1 MSANAQVSEPVG
13 PDGRAE
19 LGDFRFVKKLGQGGM
34 GEVFLA
40 HQISLDR
47 PAAVKVLAKHLVA
60 KEDFVKRFYREARAM
75 AKVDHPHA
83 VRVYAVDEAEGVHYV
98 AMEYIDG
105 QSMQKWCD
113 KLGALSV
120 GDALHVILRCAE
132 ALEQAHRMNLVHR
145 DIKPDNIMVTSRGV
159 VKLSDFGLAKALDDD
174 DMQMTQSGT
183 GLGTPY
189 YMAPEQARNAKHVDG
204 RCDIYALGVTLYHFL
219 TGKLPFTGSSAIEV
233 IKNKEM
239 GRFTSARKLNPS
251 VPEKLDL
258 ILDKMMAVKPEQRF
272 KDVTELLQHLRGL
285 GLENPSLSFI
295 EAADKFV
302 VSGAVV
308 KKAAATSTSGVSKVA
323 ATTGG
328 ASSAVAATDA
338 TGKSSTTVMWTVEC
352 INNQGRK
359 QVLNWSTQQILQALR
374 MGAID
379 NRAKA
384 RRRPNEPFLPLA
396 QFPEF
401 EKAVQS
407 VLIKQRAEES
417 NRKAKVLLDNYQR
430 QERWWKIKRKL
441 REMFGGVMGLV
452 SFAIYLAILGAVV
465 YGAYWGWM
473 NYGRDYVE
481 KLKGT
486 PSQPSATSTTAPTPP
501 PGQQP

>member
-1 MSANAQVSEPVG
+1 MSTNAPVSEPPG
-13 PDGRAE
+13 PDGRSE
-19 LGDFRFVKKLGQGGM
+19 LGDFRFVRKLGQGGM

-60 KEDFVKRFYREARAM
+60 KPDFVKRFYREARAM

-83 VRVYAVDEAEGVHYV
+83 VRVFAVDEAEGVHYV
-98 AMEYIDG
+98 AMEFVDG

-113 KLGALSV
+113 KLGALPV
-120 GDALHVILRCAE
+120 GDAIHVILRCAE
-132 ALEQAHRMNLVHR
+132 ALEQAHRINMVHR

-204 RCDIYALGVTLYHFL
+204 RSDIYALGVTLYHFL

-233 IKNKEM
+233 IKNKEL
-239 GRFTSARKLNPS
+239 GRFTNARKLNPA

-272 KDVTELLQHLRGL
+272 KDMSEVIQHLRGL

-295 EAADKFV
+295 DAPDKFV
-302 VSGAVV
+302 AAGAGAP
-308 KKAAATSTSGVSKVA
+308 KKAAA
-323 ATTGG
+323 
-328 ASSAVAATDA
+328 SSAVSKAAASTA
-338 TGKSSTTVMWTVEC
+338 GGTAKAASSTTNTGSTAAATVMWTVEC
-352 INNQGRK
+352 INAQGRK

-384 RRRPNEPFLPLA
+384 KRRPNDPLLPLA

-407 VLIKQRAEES
+407 LLIKQRAEGS
-417 NRKAKVLLDNYQR
+417 NRQAKVLLDSFQR

-441 REMFGGVMGLV
+441 RDMFSGALGLL
-452 SFAIYLAILGAVV
+452 SFGIYLAIVV
-465 YGAYWGWM
+465 GILYGAYWGWT
-473 NYGRDYVE
+473 NYGREYVD
-481 KLKGT
+481 KLRAA
-486 PSQPSATSTTAPTPP
+486 PSPSAPSEAATNTK
-501 PGQQP
+501 